1 MILLIIAFIL
11 FEYKYKYNNSFLEYF
26 NNIHNLKNINSNSN
40 ILTFPINIFSIL
52 ASMIIRLIS
61 WRLKIELKIKNQE
74 VPLQRIHRTL
84 SGFYNFYFDLVRRY
98 RFIRDRYSGVF
109 VLATSTGSS
118 IRPAMNRGTMSR
130 WLTFPG
136 IARIQGLQFSGTR
149 ASW

>member
-84 SGFYNFYFDLVRRY
+84 SGFYNFYFDLVRRLSFY
-98 RFIRDRYSGVF
+98 TRSIFRCFRARNEHRLEYSASNEPWNDVQMTDF
-109 VLATSTGSS
+109 SWNCAH
-118 IRPAMNRGTMSR
+118 SR
-130 WLTFPG
+130 V
-136 IARIQGLQFSGTR
+136 AV
-149 ASW
+149 